1 MTIRDTDAL
10 VLGMSFGFL
19 KAQVKELCLEIE
31 KLKQERDEAIA
42 RAELVEEKLRKYE
55 TP

>member
-10 VLGMSFGFL
+10 VLGISISLL
-19 KAQVKELCLEIE
+19 KAQIKELNLEIE
-31 KLKQERDEAIA
+31 RLKHEREEAIS
-42 RAELVEEKLRKYE
+42 RAKIAEEKLRKYE